1 MNIKDNVLFV
11 GLGNCGCKQ
20 AKTLHELGYKTLFAN
35 GSEQDIKILGDVPN
49 IYKLRHFDGFGGHR
63 ERGLDCLAENV
74 EFVEEIQNI
83 KEEIIFV
90 LYSAGGSTGSGLAP
104 IVMELLLD
112 GSDGKEQS
120 DKIVCPIV
128 TLPSS
133 NEAIAKKK
141 NAYQSML
148 DLQNIDGLGASF
160 FINNNA
166 ISGDYERINMTFA
179 RMLDAFLDN
188 NTYGELNNFDESE
201 RMEMLQQS
209 GSMILGMF
217 GKEHD
222 KAFMIEKLTKNVI
235 FVPIENDKVCGNIA
249 VVHAGQNNTDI
260 DVNAI
265 VSEVGKPYNYFE
277 GYNGGSTMIAVSGLS
292 YPVSHI
298 RQLGELA
305 VRAVEERKRSRQTVG
320 RLTELNFGDDETI
333 IKPKTNQTQRKIDI
347 LKRRQAEIAKR

>member
-1 MNIKDNVLFV
+1 
-11 GLGNCGCKQ
+11 
-20 AKTLHELGYKTLFAN
+20 
-35 GSEQDIKILGDVPN
+35 
-49 IYKLRHFDGFGGHR
+49 
-63 ERGLDCLAENV
+63 
-74 EFVEEIQNI
+74 
-83 KEEIIFV
+83 
-90 LYSAGGSTGSGLAP
+90 
-104 IVMELLLD
+104 
-112 GSDGKEQS
+112 
-120 DKIVCPIV
+120 
-128 TLPSS
+128 LPSS

-222 KAFMIEKLTKNVI
+222 KAFMIEKLTKNGI

-320 RLTELNFGDDETI
+320 RLTELNFDDDETI